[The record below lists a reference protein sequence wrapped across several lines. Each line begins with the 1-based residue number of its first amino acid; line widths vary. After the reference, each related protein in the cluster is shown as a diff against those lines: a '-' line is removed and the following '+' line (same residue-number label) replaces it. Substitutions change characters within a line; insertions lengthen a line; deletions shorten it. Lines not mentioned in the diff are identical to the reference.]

1 MDNMSRPERWSPSWT
16 VIVVTV
22 HISISCLIINSKALK
37 DEKNADSLKMS
48 RFLKDSPY
56 QNFFLLLKVVGIF
69 RPLPHNGI
77 CRLLRLLTSLL
88 DTGRAPT
95 LPKLELASS
104 TFRKNIANGWI
115 RNSTQRCFHYKII
128 VKRFSVIIKLN
139 IKITEAF
146 ILGSNGFF
154 YLHPKRYH
162 DRMGGFFKML
172 LLT

>member
-1 MDNMSRPERWSPSWT
+1 MIALMNSDSRDCSHFYKLSYYKFKNIEGR
-16 VIVVTV
+16 
-22 HISISCLIINSKALK
+22 KQ
-37 DEKNADSLKMS
+37 NADSLKMS

-56 QNFFLLLKVVGIF
+56 QNFFLLLKVIGIF

-115 RNSTQRCFHYKII
+115 RNSTQRCSHYKII
-128 VKRFSVIIKLN
+128 VMRFSVIITLN
-139 IKITEAF
+139 IKITEAV
-146 ILGSNGFF
+146 ILGSNGFLSSSEKISRSNGWIF
-154 YLHPKRYH
+154 
-162 DRMGGFFKML
+162 
-172 LLT
+172 